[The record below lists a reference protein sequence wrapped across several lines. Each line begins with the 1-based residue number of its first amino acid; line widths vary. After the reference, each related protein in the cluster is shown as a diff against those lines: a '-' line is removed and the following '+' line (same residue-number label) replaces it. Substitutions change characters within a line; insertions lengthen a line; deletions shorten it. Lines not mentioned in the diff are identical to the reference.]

1 MSDEKKV
8 ISISSGSVASQ
19 HVDDVAEG
27 FYVQHE
33 HVEVKVEPGLSSSSP
48 TFCPERLIHVNDLNG
63 LLSAHPCTKC
73 TQTKKNRDG
82 TKKYEYWKCC
92 CGCSYRITL
101 TYEGDMIHI
110 KESSLPASHDSS
122 SDQKPPT
129 SLRMTDEVHC
139 WLDYLAHCHLFD
151 PNYGAKKESLFLFY
165 DYKTVH

>member
-1 MSDEKKV
+1 MSDEKEV

-19 HVDDVAEG
+19 HVADVAEG

-33 HVEVKVEPGLSSSSP
+33 HVEVKVEPGLSSTSP
-48 TFCPERLIHVNDLNG
+48 TFCPERLIHVNDLNS
-63 LLSAHPCTKC
+63 LLSACPHTKC

-82 TKKYEYWKCC
+82 TKKYEYRKCC

-101 TYEGDMIHI
+101 THEGDMILF

-129 SLRMTDEVHC
+129 SLCMTDEVHR
-139 WLDYLAHCHLFD
+139 WLDYLAHRHLFD
-151 PNYGAKKESLFLFY
+151 PNYGAMKVS
-165 DYKTVH
+165 